1 MKLTDEQ
8 KRLITIYGHLI
19 VNTVGNDIVDLCE
32 REDIN
37 LFNNAPTALLQSS
50 VQSQVLLLTALA
62 NKEFLK

>member
-19 VNTVGNDIVDLCE
+19 VNIGGNDIVELCE

-37 LFNNAPTALLQSS
+37 LFSITPMALLQSC
-50 VQSQVLLLTALA
+50 VQAQVLLLTALS
-62 NKEFLK
+62 NNGELK